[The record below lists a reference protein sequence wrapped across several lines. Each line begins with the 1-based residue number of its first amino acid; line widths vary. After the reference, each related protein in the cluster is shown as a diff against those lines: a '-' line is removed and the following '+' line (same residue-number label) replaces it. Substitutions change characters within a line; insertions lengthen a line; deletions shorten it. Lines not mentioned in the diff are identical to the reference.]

1 VLLSHWGCWS
11 RAVIGTSGQSLPSR
25 SHASYAG
32 GHATSAWRR
41 ADRHRL
47 NEPLL
52 TGVYDVTLTGTN
64 AADQLGESGRAHP
77 VGTGED
83 NRGSVF
89 SRKVTVVEYRPI
101 YDALTRSRRLLKPE
115 GSLTAAAGT
124 GVLVQ
129 HVGDQ
134 VWNEYPLLSSIEI
147 LPGDIIRI
155 PERYF

>member
-1 VLLSHWGCWS
+1 V
-11 RAVIGTSGQSLPSR
+11 RAVGRTPSELAR
-25 SHASYAG
+25 IIAARYSRG
-32 GHATSAWRR
+32 KF
-41 ADRHRL
+41 L
-47 NEPLL
+47 QEPQ
-52 TGVYDVTLTGTN
+52 VT
-64 AADQLGESGRAHP
+64 
-77 VGTGED
+77 
-83 NRGSVF
+83 
-89 SRKVTVVEYRPI
+89 VTVVEYRPI